1 MKVTADIYDF
11 WSVYRPWSGAI
22 ETAKLIE
29 ENDKIY
35 EFFDMMNEL
44 YPDGIDII
52 QLNDILW
59 FESEWILDILGIKD
73 GDDDEE

>member
-11 WSVYRPWSGAI
+11 WSEYRPWSRA
-22 ETAKLIE
+22 ELTARIIE
-29 ENDKIY
+29 EEYKVE

-44 YPDGIDII
+44 YPDGIDITK
-52 QLNDILW
+52 LNDILW
-59 FESEWILDILGIKD
+59 FESEWVLNMLGIKD